1 MDSHDDVGREI
12 ARDIAQGI
20 ARRIAIGI
28 AFFIAFVLFILLGGF
43 VVQWLWNWLMPG
55 IFGLRTI
62 TWLEAFGLLALSR
75 ILFGGFGRGGGS
87 HGPSRHRREWWK
99 KRNGEW
105 KKNVGETSSTEQPDA
120 GVS

>member
-1 MDSHDDVGREI
+1 MDRRDEIKREI
-12 ARDIAQGI
+12 SRSI

-28 AFFIAFVLFILLGGF
+28 AFFFAFLIFIFLGGF

-55 IFGLRTI
+55 IFGLRTV
-62 TWLEAFGLLALSR
+62 TWFEAFGLLALSR
-75 ILFGGFGRGGGS
+75 ILFGGFGRGGS

-99 KRNGEW
+99 KTNGEW
-105 KKNVGETSSTEQPDA
+105 KKNGGETSSTAQPSA